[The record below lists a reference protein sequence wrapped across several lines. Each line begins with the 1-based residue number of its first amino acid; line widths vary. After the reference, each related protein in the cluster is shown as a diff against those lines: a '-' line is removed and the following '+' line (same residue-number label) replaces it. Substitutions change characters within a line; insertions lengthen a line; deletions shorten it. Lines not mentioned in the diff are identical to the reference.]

1 MRISDWSSDVCSSDL
16 TLFQLAE
23 RFYDPQAGEIRLY
36 GVALTDADPA
46 AIRARIAMVPQET
59 MIFSASARDNLRYGN
74 WTATDEDLWDAAR
87 AANAEEFLRKLPQGL
102 GTFMGE
108 GGARLS
114 GGQRQ
119 RIAIARALLRRAPL
133 LLLDEAPSALD
144 AESERLEI
152 GRTHV

>member
-1 MRISDWSSDVCSSDL
+1 MS
-16 TLFQLAE
+16 
-23 RFYDPQAGEIRLY
+23 
-36 GVALTDADPA
+36 VA
-46 AIRARIAMVPQET
+46 
-59 MIFSASARDNLRYGN
+59 ASARDNLRDGN

-119 RIAIARALLRRAPL
+119 RTAK
-133 LLLDEAPSALD
+133 
-144 AESERLEI
+144 I
-152 GRTHV
+152 GRTHVLTPVTHAHLVCRLPPENNLHTNHLIRTLISFMLHLHLVRSSNRRTSTHQPHL